1 MSFSMNIPL
10 FKIDEEQRLVYGRAT
25 QEVVDKSGEIM
36 DYDSSKPMF
45 EKWSSDFATRTK
57 GKSYGNV
64 RIQHDSKR
72 VGGKIAEPLVFND
85 TDKAIDVVVKV
96 TDDKLFNE
104 IKEGYY
110 TGFSIG
116 GSYGKQW
123 TDDDGNLHYTAIPS
137 ELSIVDNPCVGTA
150 TIEYVKADGSTE
162 TKTFTKKEVKSM
174 EDLTKVNDEVKKNFT
189 EALAKADTKKAFS
202 FEEIT
207 NRLMGALKAQI
218 TTPFNAGY
226 FWIKK
231 TYADSVIICGD
242 LDGDGDKDCYR
253 VGYKMDAD
261 GVITLGKIEAV
272 RAVWIPAIDEDN
284 PDQEFGLPKAHKA
297 DEAADLQK
305 ADEVEELAKAD
316 EVEKTAVE
324 IEPKDEIKPEV
335 EKTSVEIDEKQE
347 EKDKEEVEKRDF
359 SAEERKKLAEEG
371 KAMPDGSFPIENK
384 EDLKNAIR
392 LAGQAKDK
400 EKAQAFIRRRAK
412 ALDAEDMIP
421 ESWGKAEKAD
431 EPEMTKADDMK
442 KEDVFEMV
450 CKAMENADDE
460 NVKKGCSKVFHK
472 IVEKG
477 LYCKCDKCAKAVEGD
492 KAEKAAADTD
502 LHKAVETEAELAKA
516 DSENELA
523 KAMGVIDDLKKA
535 FDGLKSDNDELKKR
549 VQELEDMPV
558 AGGAMVANGT
568 MALDKTIGG
577 SVGNPPAETN
587 SEADVLRKMI
597 AEADNA
603 VLKEAYSK
611 KLANLE
617 MKKVFG

>member
-85 TDKAIDVVVKV
+85 ADKAIDVVVKV

-189 EALAKADTKKAFS
+189 DALAKADTKKAFS
-202 FEEIT
+202 FEEIQ
-207 NRLMGALKAQI
+207 NRLYGALKAQI
-218 TTPFNAGY
+218 TTPFNCGY
-226 FWIKK
+226 FYIVDV
-231 TYADSVIICGD
+231 YDDSVIICGD
-242 LDGDGDKDCYR
+242 LDGDSDQDCYR
-253 VGYKMDAD
+253 VGYTMDSD
-261 GVITLGKIEAV
+261 GVIKLGKIGAV
-272 RAVWIPAIDEDN
+272 RRTWIPAIDEDN

-297 DEAADLQK
+297 DEASDLQ
-305 ADEVEELAKAD
+305 
-316 EVEKTAVE
+316 KTAVE

-335 EKTSVEIDEKQE
+335 EKTSIEIDEEQE
-347 EKDKEEVEKRDF
+347 DEVKDKEEVEKRDF
-359 SAEERKKLAEEG
+359 TAEERKKLAEEG

-400 EKAQAFIRRRAK
+400 AKAIEFICRRAR
-412 ALDAEDMIP
+412 ALGAEDMIP
-421 ESWGKAEKAD
+421 DDWKAKKSVEDEMEKAD
-431 EPEMTKADDMK
+431 CK
-442 KEDVFEMV
+442 KEDIFEAV
-450 CKAMENADDE
+450 CKAMDNSDDE
-460 NVKKGCSKVFHK
+460 EVKKGCSKLFHK
-472 IVEKG
+472 MVEKK
-477 LYCKCDKCAKAVEGD
+477 LYCACDKCAKAIEGE
-492 KAEKAAADTD
+492 KAEKAAADDD

-516 DSENELA
+516 EPMNELA

-558 AGGAMVANGT
+558 AGGAMVATGT
-568 MALDKTIGG
+568 MTLDKTIGG
-577 SVGNPPAETN
+577 NVGKPAPQDT
-587 SEADVLRKMI
+587 SEADTLRKMI
-597 AEADNA
+597 SETDNA
-603 VLKEAYSK
+603 VLKEAYSQR
-611 KLANLE
+611 LANIE
-617 MKKVFG
+617 MRKVFG

>member
-10 FKIDEEQRLVYGRAT
+10 FKIDEEQHLVYGRAT

-64 RIQHDSKR
+64 RIQHDSTR

-85 TDKAIDVVVKV
+85 ADKAIDVVVKV

-162 TKTFTKKEVKSM
+162 TKTFTKKEDNPM

-189 EALAKADTKKAFS
+189 DALAKADTKKAFS

-272 RAVWIPAIDEDN
+272 RAVWVPAIDEDN
-284 PDQEFGLPKAHKA
+284 PNMEFGLPKAHKSDDA
-297 DEAADLQK
+297 SELQ
-305 ADEVEELAKAD
+305 
-316 EVEKTAVE
+316 KTAVE

-347 EKDKEEVEKRDF
+347 EKDEEEVEKRDF

-384 EDLKNAIR
+384 GDLKNAIR

-400 EKAQAFIRRRAK
+400 AKAIEFICRRAR
-412 ALDAEDMIP
+412 ALGAEEMIP
-421 ESWGKAEKAD
+421 DDWKAKKAD
-431 EPEMTKADDMK
+431 EPEMTKAEDVQ
-442 KEDVFEMV
+442 KEDVFESV
-450 CKAMENADDE
+450 AKAMENADDE
-460 NVKKGCSKVFHK
+460 NVKKACSKLFHK
-472 IVEKG
+472 MVEKG
-477 LYCKCDKCAKAVEGD
+477 LYCKCDKCAKVVEGE
-492 KAEKAAADTD
+492 KAEKAAADND
-502 LHKAVETEAELAKA
+502 LHKADGNDEELAKA
-516 DSENELA
+516 DFKGELA
-523 KAMGVIDDLKKA
+523 KAMGVIDDLKKG
-535 FDGLKSDNDELKKR
+535 FDALKSDNDALKKQ
-549 VQELEDMPV
+549 VEKLENTPV
-558 AGGAMVANGT
+558 AGGAIVASGT

-577 SVGNPPAETN
+577 TAGNAPVSA
-587 SEADVLRKMI
+587 SESDVLRKMI
-597 AEADNA
+597 SETDSAT
-603 VLKEAYSK
+603 LKEEYSK
-611 KLANLE
+611 RLAVLE
-617 MKKVFG
+617 MKKMF

>member
-1 MSFSMNIPL
+1 MGFNMNMKL
-10 FKIDEEQRLVYGRAT
+10 FKIDEEQKLVYGRAT
-25 QEVVDKSGEIM
+25 QEIIDKSNEIM
-36 DYDSSKPMF
+36 DYESSKPMF
-45 EKWSSDFATRTK
+45 EKWSNDFATRTN

-72 VGGKIAEPLVFND
+72 VAGKIAEPLVFND
-85 TDKAIDVVVKV
+85 TDKAIDVCVKV
-96 TDDKLFNE
+96 SDDTLFSQ
-104 IKEGYY
+104 IKDGIY

-123 TDDDGNLHYTAIPS
+123 KDEAGLLHYTAIPS
-137 ELSIVDNPCVGTA
+137 ELSIVDSPCVGTA
-150 TIEYVKADGSTE
+150 TIMYVKADGTTE
-162 TKTFTKKEVKSM
+162 TKTFKKEVRKV
-174 EDLTKVNDEVKKNFT
+174 EDLQKTDSEIMQNFK

-231 TYADSVIICGD
+231 TYPDSVIICGD

-261 GVITLGKIEAV
+261 GIITLGKIEAV
-272 RAVWIPAIDEDN
+272 RAVWVPAIDEDN
-284 PDQEFGLPKAHKA
+284 PEQEFGLPKAHKA
-297 DEAADLQK
+297 DEATDLQK
-305 ADEVEELAKAD
+305 AEESEGLSKAD
-316 EVEKTAVE
+316 EAEETEKDDEPAEAVEKAAEAEAPKQEEAPVE
-324 IEPKDEIKPEV
+324 KADSV
-335 EKTSVEIDEKQE
+335 EKTSVEIDSKQE
-347 EKDKEEVEKRDF
+347 EKDEEEVEK
-359 SAEERKKLAEEG
+359 SAEV
-371 KAMPDGSFPIENK
+371 
-384 EDLKNAIR
+384 
-392 LAGQAKDK
+392 
-400 EKAQAFIRRRAK
+400 EK
-412 ALDAEDMIP
+412 
-421 ESWGKAEKAD
+421 
-431 EPEMTKADDMK
+431 
-442 KEDVFEMV
+442 DVFEL
-450 CKAMENADDE
+450 CSKAMDNADDSTKE
-460 NVKKGCSKVFHK
+460 KCSKLFHK

-477 LYCKCDKCAKAVEGD
+477 FYCKCNKCSKAVEEN
-492 KAEKAAADTD
+492 KAEKAASDTD

-558 AGGAMVANGT
+558 AGGAMVAAGT

-577 SVGNPPAETN
+577 NVGNPAPQDN